1 MSDASTQN
9 DAEQESVADSRLA
22 NSPEEQEP
30 EEEEEHDDLS
40 ETAAPDDTAS
50 DSEHASTG
58 SESMP
63 MDESAAPTREE
74 LNELVTDLRAEV
86 TRLKVERAKTETQTW
101 MQRNPGLA
109 ALLSVGLG
117 VAAGYGLARWTAPQP
132 PERLSDRTRK
142 ALQDLAGRAQK
153 AAADVSVDLE
163 DRAARAGEG
172 AREIG
177 RRLFEDAERAGA
189 AAGERARDWG
199 REAARRAQELS
210 TETSE
215 RAQQV
220 QEEGSKRARELGEQI
235 AGDVER
241 AEEELERRARETADT
256 VRSSVPSASASLTS
270 SVVSVLALAAGS
282 FVAKKLKD
290 RLA

>member
-1 MSDASTQN
+1 M
-9 DAEQESVADSRLA
+9 
-22 NSPEEQEP
+22 P
-30 EEEEEHDDLS
+30 
-40 ETAAPDDTAS
+40 
-50 DSEHASTG
+50 TG
-58 SESMP
+58 
-63 MDESAAPTREE
+63 ESAAPTREE

-86 TRLKVERAKTETQTW
+86 TRLKVERAKAETQTW

-117 VAAGYGLARWTAPQP
+117 VAAGYGLARWTAPKP

-177 RRLFEDAERAGA
+177 RRLLEDAERAGA
-189 AAGERARDWG
+189 AAGERARDWS

-215 RAQQV
+215 RAQRA
-220 QEEGSKRARELGEQI
+220 QEEGSKRAREIGEQI
-235 AGDVER
+235 AGDVEQ

-256 VRSSVPSASASLTS
+256 VRSSLPSANSSLTS